1 MDILKKNQ
9 GTKKKNI
16 FIGNKNIFIYL
27 ALTALLVASVA
38 FMKPEKNR
46 TDTKA
51 LESYTILI
59 NGVKAYTL
67 EIAEAMPADKYT
79 FRPHDS
85 VRSFG
90 EQMAHIGLSSKF
102 LVGLF
107 IKGEPMPTDPEV
119 FANIG
124 KMEKEMGSS
133 KEACI
138 EAVSKTFDYI
148 LATYEE
154 MDAERLQ
161 ETFVI
166 PFDPTP
172 PTFSQEKG
180 FQFIYEHTAPH
191 RGQAL
196 VSLRM
201 QGINSPPY
209 SLY

>member
-1 MDILKKNQ
+1 MNILKKNQ
-9 GTKKKNI
+9 ESKKNNR
-16 FIGNKNIFIYL
+16 FIGSEKLFIFL
-27 ALTALLVASVA
+27 TLTALLVISVA
-38 FMKPEKNR
+38 FMKPEKNT
-46 TDTKA
+46 TDTEA
-51 LESYTILI
+51 LASYTALI

-67 EIAEAMPADKYT
+67 EIAEAMPAEKYT

-102 LVGLF
+102 LMGLF

-138 EAVSKTFDYI
+138 EIVTKAFDYI
-148 LATYEE
+148 IATHNE
-154 MDAERLQ
+154 MDAESLQ

-166 PFDPTP
+166 PFDPNQP
-172 PTFSQEKG
+172 KFSKEKG
-180 FQFIYEHTAPH
+180 FQFIYDHIAHH

-201 QGINSPPY
+201 QGIKAPPY
-209 SLY
+209 RLY